1 MVEKATTKKT
11 AAKKAAPAERIR
23 AVEDKP
29 EQTWIITP
37 EGKRVKSEDYEG

>member
-1 MVEKATTKKT
+1 VVEKATKKT

-37 EGKRVKSEDYEG
+37 EGKRVKTEDYEG